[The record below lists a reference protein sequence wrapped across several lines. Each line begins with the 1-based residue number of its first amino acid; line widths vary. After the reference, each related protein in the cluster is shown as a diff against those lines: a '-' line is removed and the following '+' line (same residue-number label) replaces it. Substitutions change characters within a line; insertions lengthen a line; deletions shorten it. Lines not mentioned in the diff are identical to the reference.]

1 MRMLPVMLA
10 AALAMSPAA
19 SSAQPDT
26 SSRPRD
32 AERRVIATQ
41 GRATVRKAPDRAF
54 LVLATETRAPQ
65 PADAQRRNAELMTAV
80 QEKLRPQLPPDSVR
94 TLSYSIQE
102 EYDFTDGRR
111 VPRGYVVSNT
121 IEVRVDD
128 LPQLGRIIDAA
139 VESGATNV
147 HNIQFELKDRAGAER
162 EALRL
167 AVADARGRAE
177 AAAAGANLQL
187 AGVVRIEE
195 QGRAVPMVSMAR
207 MEMDAARAET
217 PIAPGEIEIRATV
230 MLTAE
235 IR

>member
-1 MRMLPVMLA
+1 LLLLTCLLP
-10 AALAMSPAA
+10 A
-19 SSAQPDT
+19 SSNAQ
-26 SSRPRD
+26 SSD
-32 AERRVIATQ
+32 HKDDRRVVVTRGEAI
-41 GRATVRKAPDRAF
+41 VRRAPDRA
-54 LVLATETRAPQ
+54 LLILATEVRAPQ
-65 PADAQRRNAELMTAV
+65 PAQAQQRNAEMMSAV
-80 QEKLRPQLPPDSVR
+80 QQTLQGLVPADAIR
-94 TLSYSIQE
+94 TLAYTLQE
-102 EYDFTDGRR
+102 EFEYVNDRR
-111 VPRGYVVSNT
+111 VSRGYRAANT

-147 HNIQFELKDRAGAER
+147 HNIQFELKDRDGAER

>member
-1 MRMLPVMLA
+1 LTCLLP
-10 AALAMSPAA
+10 A
-19 SSAQPDT
+19 SSNAQ
-26 SSRPRD
+26 SSD
-32 AERRVIATQ
+32 DKDDRRVVVTRGEAI
-41 GRATVRKAPDRAF
+41 VRRAPDRA
-54 LVLATETRAPQ
+54 LLILATEVRAPQ
-65 PADAQRRNAELMTAV
+65 PAQAQQRNAEMMSAV
-80 QEKLRPQLPPDSVR
+80 QQTLQGLVPADAIR
-94 TLSYSIQE
+94 TLAYTLQE
-102 EYDFTDGRR
+102 EFEYVNDRR
-111 VPRGYVVSNT
+111 VSRGYRAANT

-147 HNIQFELKDRAGAER
+147 HNIQFELKDRDGAER

>member
-1 MRMLPVMLA
+1 MRTGTALLLLTCLLP
-10 AALAMSPAA
+10 A
-19 SSAQPDT
+19 SSNAQ
-26 SSRPRD
+26 SSD
-32 AERRVIATQ
+32 DKDDRRVVVTRGEAI
-41 GRATVRKAPDRAF
+41 VRRAPDRA
-54 LVLATETRAPQ
+54 LLILATEVRAPQ
-65 PADAQRRNAELMTAV
+65 PAQAQQRNAEMMSAV
-80 QEKLRPQLPPDSVR
+80 QQKLQALVPADAIR
-94 TLSYSIQE
+94 TLAYTLHE
-102 EYDFTDGRR
+102 EFEHVNDRR
-111 VPRGYVVSNT
+111 VSRGYRAANT

-147 HNIQFELKDRAGAER
+147 HNIQFELKDRDGAER

-187 AGVVRIEE
+187 AGIVRIEE